1 MIALAAV
8 GCGGG
13 GSGSVSSE
21 SALIA
26 MPVQNNPAPSE
37 ASVTFTRINDSGLS
51 RSYSNAEK
59 KDDTTPFL
67 SGGLAAA
74 DVDKNG
80 FVDLIVVG
88 GNSQPNHFYFNEEG
102 VFVESGSILG
112 LDVINWGSGP
122 AFGDIDGDGEFRCTC
137 GFSNTA
143 RISR

>member
-1 MIALAAV
+1 MVNCMQYYYTTHFLYVRLMHVMSQIFPRGNHLTVILMIALSAV

-21 SALIA
+21 PASTA

-51 RSYSNAEK
+51 RPYSTAEK
-59 KDDTTPFL
+59 RNDTTPFL

-80 FVDLIVVG
+80 FIDLIVVG
-88 GNSQPNHFYFNEEG
+88 GNSQPNHFY
-102 VFVESGSILG
+102 
-112 LDVINWGSGP
+112 
-122 AFGDIDGDGEFRCTC
+122 
-137 GFSNTA
+137 SNFFHL
-143 RISR
+143 RI